1 MALDIW
7 SKFNLKLSFIKGLK
21 KRTYHFYNRKGIMHP
36 KPKITKSL
44 NKNEIVQEYYVLQK
58 IDDEFEL
65 T

>member
-1 MALDIW
+1 
-7 SKFNLKLSFIKGLK
+7 
-21 KRTYHFYNRKGIMHP
+21 MHP

-44 NKNEIVQEYYVLQK
+44 NKNEIFQEYYALQK